1 MLRIAAVA
9 VALVATSYVMLGAL
23 AGEDKAGTGQLADA
37 GMLNAAV
44 TTQGAAS
51 PDITELRSDYAACLR
66 KSVKRYNDGLRESD
80 LVAEMTTHACT
91 PTLYE
96 IRWKLLA
103 AGTPESEATA
113 YAAKLQVRARN
124 KLAEMVEN
132 GF

>member
-1 MLRIAAVA
+1 MRWLLTISSTVA
-9 VALVATSYVMLGAL
+9 MDSGGWPFSLCRMPWIKP
-23 AGEDKAGTGQLADA
+23 AGKSTPG
-37 GMLNAAV
+37 
-44 TTQGAAS
+44 AS
-51 PDITELRSDYAACLR
+51 PDINELRTDYAACLR
-66 KSVKRYNDGLRESD
+66 KSVKRYNDGLREAV

-91 PTLYE
+91 PALYE

>member
-1 MLRIAAVA
+1 MLNAF
-9 VALVATSYVMLGAL
+9 
-23 AGEDKAGTGQLADA
+23 AGESEPVTGQIADA
-37 GMLNAAV
+37 GMLNAAAIS
-44 TTQGAAS
+44 TPGAS
-51 PDITELRSDYAACLR
+51 PDINELRTDYAACLR
-66 KSVKRYNDGLRESD
+66 KSVKRYNDGLREAV

-91 PTLYE
+91 PALYE